1 MNKIVLSVLVVLLA
15 APFVNAGPIEQAC
28 RKSDRSASAQTCSCI
43 QKVANVTLSN
53 ADQRKVARF
62 IKEPEKSQDMKRSD
76 TRRDEAFW
84 ERFEGFTANVSRQ
97 CG

>member
-1 MNKIVLSVLVVLLA
+1 MKKIAVVSTLLILSA
-15 APFVNAGPIEQAC
+15 SFVNAGPIEQAC